1 MNTEKV
7 LVAYFVRKGK
17 EDSANSVKLAKKL
30 EALLKAKG
38 VDYNTFAITPTE
50 IYPEDAAEFE
60 AVTKEENHAKARPEL
75 VGKYSG
81 MKYVDRMVV
90 IAPNWW
96 ESLPTGVLTFFDDY
110 DMTGKRVVPVIATS
124 DDAKKVRL
132 EVRDYLPHTWVLEG
146 VDVKDDGT
154 EADTDA
160 ALAKAVEQLFE
171 PDKHSTHY

>member
-17 EDSANSVKLAKKL
+17 EDTANSVKLAKKA
-30 EALLKAKG
+30 EEMLKAKG
-38 VDYNTFAITPTE
+38 VDYNDFAITPVET
-50 IYPEDAAEFE
+50 YPEDQAEFE
-60 AVTKEENHAKARPEL
+60 AVTKEENHAKSRPEL

-81 MKYVDRMVV
+81 MKYVDRILL

-96 ESLPTGVLTFFDDY
+96 ESLPTGVLTFFDEY
-110 DMTGKRVVPVIATS
+110 DMTGKRVVPVIATT

-146 VDVKDDGT
+146 VDVKDNGSDA
-154 EADTDA
+154 EAQLTA
-160 ALAKAVEQLFE
+160 AIDQLFE
-171 PDKHSTHY
+171 PDNH

>member
-17 EDSANSVKLAKKL
+17 EDSANSVKLADKAV
-30 EALLKAKG
+30 EMLKAKG
-38 VDYNTFAITPTE
+38 VDVNTFAITPVET
-50 IYPEDAAEFE
+50 YPEDPAEFE
-60 AVTKEENHAKARPEL
+60 AVTKEENRAKSRPEL

-81 MKYVDRMVV
+81 MKYVDRMLV

-110 DMTGKRVVPVIATS
+110 DFTGKRVVPVISTK

-146 VDVKDDGT
+146 VDVKEDDSD
-154 EADTDA
+154 ADSKLQTAID
-160 ALAKAVEQLFE
+160 QLFQPSE
-171 PDKHSTHY
+171 SKY